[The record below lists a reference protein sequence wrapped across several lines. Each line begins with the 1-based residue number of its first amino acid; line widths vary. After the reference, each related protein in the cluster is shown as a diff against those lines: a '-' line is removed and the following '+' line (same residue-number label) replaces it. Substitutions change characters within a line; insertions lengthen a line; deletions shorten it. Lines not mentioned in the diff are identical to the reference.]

1 MKHQMRRYSFR
12 KVFLY
17 VLEKEGFPS
26 TDRSQLNSDW
36 MASKLEGLLIETD
49 FEDQPKWCKSWSKSG
64 HPACLFCSQKFSF
77 VFMPVFFFYFNGYFL
92 YLFSKSK
99 ILAGKIKIAALSKF

>member
-17 VLEKEGFPS
+17 VLKKEGFPS

-77 VFMPVFFFYFNGYFL
+77 VFMPVFFF
-92 YLFSKSK
+92 LFQRLFFVFIFQIKNFG
-99 ILAGKIKIAALSKF
+99 GKN